1 MEQSCNRSPPDH
13 KDLNVRVL
21 FEQFCKG
28 CVLEAAVG
36 GAVDLYCIIYSMFL
50 YHHYEEWS
58 PKNSATGFSEY
69 LVWILRN
76 TFGMRWMEGVTIHIL

>member
-50 YHHYEEWS
+50 YHHYEE
-58 PKNSATGFSEY
+58 
-69 LVWILRN
+69 
-76 TFGMRWMEGVTIHIL
+76 